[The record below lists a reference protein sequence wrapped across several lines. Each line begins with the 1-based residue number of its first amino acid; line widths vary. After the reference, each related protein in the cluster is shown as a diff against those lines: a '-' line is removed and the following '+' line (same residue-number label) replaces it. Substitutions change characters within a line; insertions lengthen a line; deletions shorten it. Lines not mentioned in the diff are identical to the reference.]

1 MNKRERTISQY
12 IEREDNI
19 LGTGN
24 DSANEQL
31 LEAGGPARILIVD
44 DDVRMRESVRDLLS
58 MHGHSC
64 EMAAGARQAL
74 DLLGRDVFDLVLLDI
89 NMPGMSG
96 VDLLKQLAKEYPDL
110 SVIMVS
116 GETSFENAT
125 RAMRLG
131 AADFLRK
138 PYSPAD
144 LLCYI
149 DSVLHKR
156 CLQQAVDA
164 MNARLAISEQRH
176 RFIIENSPDII
187 YMLDTAGRFT
197 FVNERIT
204 QVLGYQRDEIVGR
217 HFMELVPPED
227 QERIGFAFNERRTG
241 KRATQELELRL
252 VRKSS
257 GILSGSGQAN
267 TVPVELNAMGVYE
280 KAKGD
285 ERGRFMG
292 TYGVIRDIS
301 ARKRSEAVINYQ
313 LYHDLLTGLPNRA
326 LFQDRLKQ
334 AISRARRDKSGFA
347 LMFLDMDRFKSIN
360 DSYGHLVGDALLQ
373 AVANIMRNHV
383 RDSDTLARLSG
394 DEFTLLL
401 PEVGQVEDAA
411 GVARKI
417 LEHLREPV
425 EIEGHELYV
434 SFSIGIAVY
443 PEHGTTGEDLVRH
456 ADTAMYHV
464 KRRSRRGF
472 AVYEPSMEAGHNGHP
487 ALESELRHALEEGR
501 LEVMLQPQQYAATGR
516 LAGAEALVRW
526 HHPQKG
532 LVMPCEFIPFAEE
545 SGLIVELGEWV
556 LRETCRLISERIRGG
571 ECEGL
576 VISVNVS
583 ARQVLQPDFA
593 ERVLEILDEYQV
605 PGSRLELE
613 ITENM
618 LMQDLEMATRQLKTL
633 SRAGI
638 RIAMDDFGTGYSSL
652 SYLQTLP
659 LDTLKID
666 RSFIAEIQSLNERH
680 SIVTGMIAMARELGL
695 DVVAEGVEN
704 EIQREFLKRAACPR
718 IQGFLLGK
726 AMPARQ
732 LLAAY
737 GH

>member
-1 MNKRERTISQY
+1 MNERERIISQH
-12 IEREDNI
+12 IEGEDNI
-19 LGTGN
+19 LGIGVGSLEE
-24 DSANEQL
+24 SAS
-31 LEAGGPARILIVD
+31 EAGGPAHILIVD
-44 DDVRMRESVRDLLS
+44 DDDRMRESVRDLLS
-58 MHGHSC
+58 IHGHRC
-64 EMAAGARQAL
+64 ELAAGARQAL
-74 DLLGRDVFDLVLLDI
+74 DLLEDHSFDLVLLDI
-89 NMPGMSG
+89 KMPGMNG
-96 VDLLKQLAKEYPDL
+96 LDLLKELAGKYPDI

-116 GETSFENAT
+116 GETSFENMT
-125 RAMRLG
+125 KVMRLG

-144 LLCYI
+144 LLYSI
-149 DSVLHKR
+149 DSVLRKR
-156 CLQQAVDA
+156 RLQQVVRA

-187 YMLDTAGRFT
+187 YMLDATGHFT
-197 FVNERIT
+197 FINERIS
-204 QVLGYQRDEIVGR
+204 QVLGYRPDEMIGR
-217 HFMELVPPED
+217 HFLELLPLED
-227 QERIGFAFNERRTG
+227 QERIGHAFNERRTG
-241 KRATQELELRL
+241 KRATQNLEMRL
-252 VRKSS
+252 VHKRSRLL
-257 GILSGSGQAN
+257 GPGQVN

-280 KAKGD
+280 EAEGD
-285 ERGRFMG
+285 QRGRFMG

-326 LFQDRLKQ
+326 LFQDRLNQ

-373 AVANIMRNHV
+373 AVANMMRGHV
-383 RDSDTLARLSG
+383 RDTDTLARLSG
-394 DEFTLLL
+394 DEFVLLL
-401 PEVGQVEDAA
+401 PEVACVDDAV
-411 GVARKI
+411 GVAQKI
-417 LEHLREPV
+417 LDHLREPV
-425 EIEGHELYV
+425 DIEGHELYV

-443 PEHGTTGEDLVRH
+443 PEHGTTSEELVRH

-464 KRRSRRGF
+464 KKRSRRGY
-472 AVYEPSMEAGHNGHP
+472 AVYKPSMDAGQNGHP
-487 ALESELRHALEEGR
+487 ALESELRHALQDGC

-526 HHPQKG
+526 HHPEKG
-532 LVMPCEFIPFAEE
+532 VILPCEFIPFAEE
-545 SGLIVELGEWV
+545 SGLIIELGEWV

-571 ECEGL
+571 ECENL

-593 ERVLEILDEYQV
+593 ERVLEILDAYQV
-605 PGSRLELE
+605 PGSRLEIE

-618 LMQDLEMATRQLKTL
+618 LMQDLELATRQLKTL

-704 EIQREFLKRAACPR
+704 EVQREFLKRAACPR

-726 AMPARQ
+726 AMPAGE